1 MNIAVHKG
9 RQKMIVWKPVD
20 ANDQEQWRD
29 TNDFYGHKAQTF
41 MLYKGSERRTVIGK
55 GYHYRQSHKYSIQI
69 CEMEFSFQTWASF
82 GALLNTFDILNYSIS
97 NGSIS

>member
-20 ANDQEQWRD
+20 ANDQEQRRD

-41 MLYKGSERRTVIGK
+41 TLYKGVTSNSDWQRVSLTSK
-55 GYHYRQSHKYSIQI
+55 SQI
-69 CEMEFSFQTWASF
+69 FYKNLRDGVF
-82 GALLNTFDILNYSIS
+82 IS
-97 NGSIS
+97 NLSVIWCALEYV

>member
-20 ANDQEQWRD
+20 ANDQEQRRD

-41 MLYKGSERRTVIGK
+41 MLYKGVNVEQWLAKGITTVK
-55 GYHYRQSHKYSIQI
+55 V
-69 CEMEFSFQTWASF
+69 T
-82 GALLNTFDILNYSIS
+82 DIL
-97 NGSIS
+97 